1 MTNEQE
7 KAVQVVRDALAYA
20 RRTGLTNDQAFQAA
34 MVDPAPSLKG
44 GTDILSGGSI
54 PSDNNSPPKSIL
66 SGKNP
71 LTPKK

>member
-20 RRTGLTNDQAFQAA
+20 RRTGLTNEQALQAA
-34 MVDPAPSLKG
+34 AADPAASIKG
-44 GTDILSGGSI
+44 GMDVLSGGSI
-54 PSDNNSPPKSIL
+54 PPDGNSAKSIP

-71 LTPKK
+71 VTANK